1 MSHNDVQHHFND
13 QVTEN
18 MASVLGTLME
28 IIKSNPAIK
37 LTEDQSNI
45 LKVKKDDVK
54 LSSKSV
60 VEIYRTRLLE
70 LWEKY
75 KDPKDRKASK
85 EAEYHRWV
93 KEQRKKI
100 RNTRTTRDE
109 DKNDDRRAKAEA
121 DDQEFIDSLIEPIKM
136 E

>member
-13 QVTEN
+13 QATEN

-93 KEQRKKI
+93 KSRERKLET
-100 RNTRTTRDE
+100 RGQQGTRTKMMIE
-109 DKNDDRRAKAEA
+109 ELKLKQMIKN
-121 DDQEFIDSLIEPIKM
+121 LLTV
-136 E
+136 